1 MLVQMSDSNG
11 EWGVNDTHSTMAESE
26 RELSITQNYNVI

>member
-1 MLVQMSDSNG
+1 
-11 EWGVNDTHSTMAESE
+11 MAESE